1 MEVIDLSKKKKQEKK
16 GIIPSEFVDFHSP
29 NPNPDNPGNSVN
41 VHRMIENA
49 NIYFAEKE
57 LGQQNEN
64 NG

>member
-1 MEVIDLSKKKKQEKK
+1 MEVIDLSKKMKREKK
-16 GIIPSEFVDFHSP
+16 GIIPSEFVTFQSP
-29 NPNPDNPGNSVN
+29 NRDIPGNSID

-64 NG
+64 ND